1 MNYRI
6 LCTVR
11 GGVTGPRQAYLS
23 DQDGDVI
30 EFPTKA
36 EADAEAAA
44 MRASSGPYSCAS
56 FTYTVEPVHTFASEA
71 DRRDFDVRR

>member
-1 MNYRI
+1 MFRI

-11 GGVTGPRQAYLS
+11 GGVTGPREAYLS

-30 EFPTKA
+30 EYNTKA

-44 MRASSGPYSCAS
+44 LRASTGPYGCAS
-56 FTYTVEPVHTFASEA
+56 FTYTVESVPSIGY
-71 DRRDFDVRR
+71 